1 MDNNGRTMVSIR
13 DSYNDEIYNIML
25 NEKEIKFLEWLSTNS
40 LLHDEVTF
48 NTIKSADAD
57 FT

>member
-13 DSYNDEIYNIML
+13 DSYNDEIYNVML
-25 NEKEIKFLEWLSTNS
+25 NEKEIKFLQWLSTNS

-48 NTIKSADAD
+48 NIIKSADED